1 LVNTIQTSMLLLVSH
16 VQQALIVELRLYLHQ
31 LVFVQ
36 LVTTVQALPNLQLL
50 IQLQRV
56 VESVLLDTIVLPA
69 QAFVD
74 FVHQE

>member
-1 LVNTIQTSMLLLVSH
+1 MVNTIQTSMLLLVSH
-16 VQQALIVELRLYLHQ
+16 VQQALIVELKLCLHQ

-36 LVTTVQALPNLQLL
+36 LVTTVLALPNLQLL

-56 VESVLLDTIVLPA
+56 VESVLLDFIVLPA